1 MTSAINPNNI
11 DGAYPVAGQDNNSQG
26 FRDNF
31 TNTATNFRF
40 AAEEIS
46 DLQSKVVLK
55 QALSGTVLDNNMLG
69 SSLSNAVLSNMSD
82 AALALGSKSGSVD
95 IDYSLASYQ
104 TLTTSNSVSLRFI
117 NFPAAGVSASVV
129 VQVTISDPNHTLT
142 LPTTVSVN
150 NRGIQGAVVSGSG
163 TTISF
168 GTSATPLTTFPAKFS
183 FEFSTSDGGTSI
195 TVREVNK
202 RLQPFNNTSE
212 NLANAAP
219 VNVAV
224 TTSYFSTVAAST
236 ATLAAGVPGQIKT
249 LAMYADGGDMVIT
262 VTNAGWKTSGTGT
275 ITFND
280 IGDACTLQY
289 INSNVA
295 NIAAS
300 KWFCIG
306 NNGCTFT

>member
-11 DGAYPVAGQDNNSQG
+11 NGAYPVAGQDNNSQG

-31 TNTATNFRF
+31 TNTGTNFQF
-40 AAEEIS
+40 AADEIS
-46 DLQSKVVLK
+46 DLQSKAVLK
-55 QALSGTVLDNNMLG
+55 QALTGTVLDNNMLG
-69 SSLSNAVLSNMSD
+69 SPLSNALLSNMAD
-82 AALALGSKSGSVD
+82 AVLALGTVSGTTV
-95 IDYSLASYQ
+95 INYALASYQ
-104 TLTTSNSVSLRFI
+104 TLTTNGAVSLSFT
-117 NFPAAGVSASVV
+117 NLPASGAAASVI
-129 VQVTISDPNHTLT
+129 VQVTVANVIHTVT
-142 LPTTVSVN
+142 LPASVTVN
-150 NRGIQGAVVSGSG
+150 NVGIQGLNTS
-163 TTISF
+163 TNTISF
-168 GTSATPLTTFPAKFS
+168 AATGVYS
-183 FEFSTSDGGTSI
+183 FEFSTSNGGTTI

-202 RLQPFNNTSE
+202 VLQPFNNSSQNLTDTAAV
-212 NLANAAP
+212 NLAI
-219 VNVAV
+219 

-249 LAMYADGGDMVIT
+249 LAMYVDGGDMVIT

-306 NNGCTFT
+306 NNGCVFA